1 MVNACTCVCM
11 HMRVDACVRWCPG
24 SCKQGAGMQDRL
36 NWLEYSLEFL
46 QLLPSAFSPLVPCM
60 WP

>member
-36 NWLEYSLEFL
+36 NWLEYSL
-46 QLLPSAFSPLVPCM
+46 
-60 WP
+60 